1 MKKTNEIIRDIR
13 EDNDYT
19 QDDIA
24 KILGTTQQTYSR
36 YEMGLREIPQRHI
49 IALCKFYNVSADYI
63 LGLTNDKRPIDQ

>member
-49 IALCKFYNVSADYI
+49 IALCKFYNVTADYL
-63 LGLTNDKRPIDQ
+63 LGLTNNKRPIDQ